1 MWSTRAAAPR
11 GWPHRVGGRTPW
23 VIGSLK
29 LVDDKFRKRLAL
41 DILGNDEKRLAGL
54 HDCFED

>member
-1 MWSTRAAAPR
+1 
-11 GWPHRVGGRTPW
+11 VGGRTPW